1 LFQITLKTR
10 NALRKPEFNHFFKFV
25 LVYLKKIARLTVAIL
40 VIGLLFS
47 FSTLWYFSSDL
58 PDYKILANYKPPV
71 SSRVHSGEGQLI
83 AEYAIQKRLFIPY
96 DSVPKIVIYSF
107 LSAEDKNFFSH
118 PGVDAK
124 SITRA
129 IIKNLKNIYSEKRLE
144 GASTITQQVA
154 KNFLLTSEV
163 SIKRKIKEAILAFRI
178 EKAYSKER
186 IMELYLN
193 QIYLGEGTY
202 GIAAASLEYFDKAV
216 NNLNYEEAALLAAL
230 PKAPSKYNPYK
241 SIERAKVRRN
251 IVLKNLYDNSYINK
265 SEYEKLKKKEIKT
278 KKRKIKLLEEANF
291 YSEEVRRIVSD
302 TYGYDEL
309 YKGGL
314 SIRTPLNS
322 KYQIEAVEALREGLE
337 EYDKRHG
344 WRGSVANLSDKSWQ
358 NKIQKFIPDKSLN
371 WELAKV
377 IDISD
382 LTVKIEIQN
391 KEIGFIDFKNVNW
404 TRKKNF
410 NELFKLNDIIYVKK
424 IKKNKWNLKQLPK
437 INGAIVAMDPY
448 TGRILAMA
456 GGFSYK
462 LSEFNRATQAKRQPG
477 SAFKPFVYAAAL
489 ESGFTPSTLV
499 LDAPFVMDQGEGLKT
514 WKPENYGKKF
524 YGPSTLRVGIEKS
537 RNLMTVR
544 VAQKVGFE
552 KISNITNSFGI
563 YKDVPELLS
572 VSLGAAET
580 TLVQLTNAY
589 CTFVNGGKKV
599 TPIFIDRIQDRRGKT
614 IFNSDKRKCIG
625 CKEISYLDKKIPKIQ
640 ENQKQIISSETA
652 YQITSMMEGVVQRG
666 TGRKL
671 KDLNLA
677 LAGKTGTTNK
687 NMDAWFLGFTSKLV
701 IGVYVGFDE
710 PKSLGRYETGAK
722 AALPVFKKF
731 VKSVVQKDDALP
743 FKVPKNINLVIVDV
757 ETGLPPNSDTKKV
770 IYESFK
776 SEDNF
781 IVNLEKLSNKDKLG
795 FYDSQ
800 DQRTILK
807 FY

>member
-1 LFQITLKTR
+1 ML
-10 NALRKPEFNHFFKFV
+10 N
-25 LVYLKKIARLTVAIL
+25 YLKKGTKFIIAISFL
-40 VIGLLFS
+40 VLFFI

-58 PDYKILANYKPPV
+58 PDYKILAKYKPPV

-83 AEYAIQKRLFIPY
+83 AEYALQKRLFIPY
-96 DSVPKIVIYSF
+96 DSIPKKVIYSF
-107 LSAEDKNFFSH
+107 ISAEDKNFFSH

-129 IIKNLKNIYSEKRLE
+129 IIKNIKNYYSAKRLE

-163 SIKRKIKEAILAFRI
+163 SLKRKIKEAILAFRI
-178 EKAYSKER
+178 ERAYSKER

-216 NNLNYEEAALLAAL
+216 SDLNYEEAALLAAL

-241 SIERAKVRRN
+241 SLEIAKKRRN
-251 IVLKNLYDNSYINK
+251 FVLKNLYENSYINNK
-265 SEYEKLKKKEIKT
+265 TYKNLKNKEIIT

-302 TYGYDEL
+302 TYGYDNL

-322 KYQIEAVEALREGLE
+322 NYQIEALKALREGLE
-337 EYDKRHG
+337 EYDRRHG
-344 WRGSVANLSDKSWQ
+344 WRGSLANIDSKDWFK
-358 NKIQKFIPDKSLN
+358 KIDNFIPDKSLN

-377 IDISD
+377 IKVDKLVVKLEIKNKDI
-382 LTVKIEIQN
+382 
-391 KEIGFIDFKNVNW
+391 GYIDFKNVNW
-404 TRKKNF
+404 IRKKNF
-410 NELFKLNDIIYVKK
+410 EEIFKVNDIIYVKK

-437 INGAIVAMDPY
+437 INGAITVMDPY
-448 TGRILAMA
+448 TGRVLAMA

-477 SAFKPFVYAAAL
+477 SAFKPIVYAAAL
-489 ESGFTPSTLV
+489 ENGFTPSTLI

-524 YGPSTLRVGIEKS
+524 YGPSTLRTGIEKS

-544 VAQKVGFE
+544 VAQKVGFKQIS
-552 KISNITNSFGI
+552 KITKDFGI
-563 YKDVPELLS
+563 YQDVPELLS

-580 TLVQLTNAY
+580 TLIQLTNAY
-589 CTFVNGGKKV
+589 CSFVNGGKKV
-599 TPIFIDRIQDRRGKT
+599 IPIFIDRIQDRRGKT
-614 IFNSDKRKCIG
+614 IFNADKRKCIG
-625 CKEISYLDKKIPKIQ
+625 CVEISYMKDDVPTIKDNRQ
-640 ENQKQIISSETA
+640 QIITPETA
-652 YQITSMMEGVVQRG
+652 YQLTSMMEGVVQRG

-671 KDLNLA
+671 KNLNLT
-677 LAGKTGTTNK
+677 LAGKTGTTNN
-687 NMDAWFLGFTSKLV
+687 NMDAWFLGFTPKLV

-710 PKSLGRYETGAK
+710 PKTLGKYETGAK
-722 AALPVFKKF
+722 AALPIFKKF
-731 VKSVVQKDDALP
+731 VQKIVKKKDALP
-743 FKVPKNINLVIVDV
+743 FKIPKNINLVIVDA
-757 ETGLPPNSDTKKV
+757 ETGLRANANSKKI
-770 IYESFK
+770 IYEAFK
-776 SEDNF
+776 TKSNF
-781 IVNLEKLSNKDKLG
+781 MIGIDGAVDKDMLKFKDSNNKNN
-795 FYDSQ
+795 
-800 DQRTILK
+800 ILK